1 MLIVYCCFSQEQK
14 KRENSLSTFRIQ
26 SQYFR
31 GPMFPV
37 ISLSDHCHKLI
48 NDMYCHFFFPRC
60 DFSSSKARP
69 QPLCKEACRELKRRC
84 GGEWVQV
91 QKANLGVIWNAQYE
105 VSGGSRSY
113 NLMRCKGLP
122 KRRGGTT
129 PECYFP
135 RILSGKFV

>member
-1 MLIVYCCFSQEQK
+1 M
-14 KRENSLSTFRIQ
+14 
-26 SQYFR
+26 
-31 GPMFPV
+31 
-37 ISLSDHCHKLI
+37 
-48 NDMYCHFFFPRC
+48 
-60 DFSSSKARP
+60 
-69 QPLCKEACRELKRRC
+69 
-84 GGEWVQV
+84 QV

-105 VSGGSRSY
+105 VSGESRSY